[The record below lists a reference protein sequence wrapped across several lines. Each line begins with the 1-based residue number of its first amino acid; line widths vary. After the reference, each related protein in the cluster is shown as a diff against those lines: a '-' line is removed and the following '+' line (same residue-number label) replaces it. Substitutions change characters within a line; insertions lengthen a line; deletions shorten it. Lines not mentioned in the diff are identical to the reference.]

1 MVAVGGSGNHKP
13 LNEKERRR
21 KPGRN
26 EEGKALPP
34 QPRRKSDILQ
44 AAPSS
49 SVAASESPCHNPDQE
64 LHGLGGGIERYR
76 ATVQS

>member
-26 EEGKALPP
+26 EEGKAPTPTL
-34 QPRRKSDILQ
+34 KEVWYS
-44 AAPSS
+44 PSS
-49 SVAASESPCHNPDQE
+49 SQQFCGSQ
-64 LHGLGGGIERYR
+64 
-76 ATVQS
+76 